1 MTKIRRGREGEG
13 DGGGGGKRGGSH
25 GFLTTHT
32 RSFLWP
38 EPHLFNK
45 DKQNIKRKRDNCF
58 IYNQREIIKK
68 VDSTFYMRKVPMDI
82 GYPR

>member
-38 EPHLFNK
+38 EPHLFLSPFTSIL
-45 DKQNIKRKRDNCF
+45 DEIIRKRA
-58 IYNQREIIKK
+58 REICAGEAK
-68 VDSTFYMRKVPMDI
+68 VKYGFSY
-82 GYPR
+82 

>member
-32 RSFLWP
+32 RVEIRNFTQLRQKKYFARNHFRFVIFSLFLFR
-38 EPHLFNK
+38 LIQK
-45 DKQNIKRKRDNCF
+45 CLK
-58 IYNQREIIKK
+58 
-68 VDSTFYMRKVPMDI
+68 T
-82 GYPR
+82 